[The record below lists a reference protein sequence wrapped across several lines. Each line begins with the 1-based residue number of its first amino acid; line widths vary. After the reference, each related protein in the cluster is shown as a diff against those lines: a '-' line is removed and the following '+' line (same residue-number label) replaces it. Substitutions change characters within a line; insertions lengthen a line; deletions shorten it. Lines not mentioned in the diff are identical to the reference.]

1 MFDSLKTVLIALAC
15 LFSLTESNGQFAP
28 PASQPGTTA
37 IHKDS
42 SIIVSWATQCSIVRG
57 WQDISN
63 HSLGVCTI
71 GDSTSALGMAD
82 GLDVVSLGDGGMAT
96 LTFANPIMNGSGWDF
111 AVFEN
116 SFSETFLELAFV
128 EVSSDGVNF
137 FRFPS
142 VSLTQDTVQV
152 GSFGSIDA
160 TQIDNLAGK
169 YSAFYGTPFDL
180 DIMTGISGL
189 DVNHITHVRVIDVVG
204 SIDELYATYDSQF
217 NKINDPWPTPFPSSG
232 FDLDAVGVI
241 HQNTTSVNSIIEN
254 QFNLSYPNPFNKNNV
269 IKLNLTKTED
279 LSMTLYDISG
289 KAIYQFLD
297 GKINAGE
304 HLFNLR
310 NSLIGNGIYFLKL
323 SSKEHT
329 ETFKLIVND

>member
-1 MFDSLKTVLIALAC
+1 MFGSLKTVLIALTC
-15 LFSLTESNGQFAP
+15 LISLTKSNGQFAP

-63 HSLGVCTI
+63 QSLGVCTI

-82 GLDVVSLGDGGMAT
+82 GLVVSLGDGGIAT
-96 LTFANPIMNGSGWDF
+96 LAFTNPIMNGSGWDF

-128 EVSSDGVNF
+128 EVSSDGINF

-160 TQIDNLAGK
+160 TQIENLAGK
-169 YSAFYGTPFDL
+169 YSAFFGTPFDL
-180 DIMTGISGL
+180 DIMTGIAGL
-189 DVNHITHVRVIDVVG
+189 DVNHITHIRIIDVVG
-204 SIDELYATYDSQF
+204 SINEVYATYDSQMH
-217 NKINDPWPTPFPSSG
+217 KVNDPWPTPFPSSG

-241 HQNTTSVNSIIEN
+241 HQLTTSVNN
-254 QFNLSYPNPFNKNNV
+254 VKANPFNISYPNPFSKNNV
-269 IKLNLTKTED
+269 FKLTLTKTED
-279 LSMTLYDISG
+279 LSITLFDLSG
-289 KAIYQFLD
+289 KLIKQISD
-297 GKINAGE
+297 GKITSGE
-304 HLFNLR
+304 HYFNLG

-323 SSKEHT
+323 SSNEHT

>member
-1 MFDSLKTVLIALAC
+1 MLALLKKVLIALTC
-15 LFSLTESNGQFAP
+15 IFSLTESMAQFAP

-63 HSLGVCTI
+63 QGLGVCTI

-116 SFSETFLELAFV
+116 SFSETFLELALV
-128 EVSSDGVNF
+128 EVSSDGINF

-142 VSLTQDTVQV
+142 VSLTQDTIQV
-152 GSFGSIDA
+152 ASFGSIDA

-169 YSAFYGTPFDL
+169 YSATYGTPFDL
-180 DIMTGISGL
+180 NIMTGITGL
-189 DVNHITHVRVIDVVG
+189 DVNHITHVRIIDVVG
-204 SIDELYATYDSQF
+204 SINELYATYDSQLQ
-217 NKINDPWPTPFPSSG
+217 KINDPWPTPFPSSG

-241 HQNTTSVNSIIEN
+241 HQNTTSQIDIDEN
-254 QFNLSYPNPFNKNNV
+254 YFTLSYPNPFSKNNV
-269 IKLNLTKTED
+269 FKLTLTKTED
-279 LSMTLYDISG
+279 LSITLFDLSG
-289 KAIYQFLD
+289 KLIKQISC
-297 GKINAGE
+297 GKITSGE
-304 HLFNLR
+304 HYFNLG

-323 SSKEHT
+323 SSNEHT

>member
-1 MFDSLKTVLIALAC
+1 
-15 LFSLTESNGQFAP
+15 
-28 PASQPGTTA
+28 
-37 IHKDS
+37 
-42 SIIVSWATQCSIVRG
+42 
-57 WQDISN
+57 
-63 HSLGVCTI
+63 
-71 GDSTSALGMAD
+71 
-82 GLDVVSLGDGGMAT
+82 
-96 LTFANPIMNGSGWDF
+96 
-111 AVFEN
+111 
-116 SFSETFLELAFV
+116 
-128 EVSSDGVNF
+128 
-137 FRFPS
+137 
-142 VSLTQDTVQV
+142 
-152 GSFGSIDA
+152 
-160 TQIDNLAGK
+160 
-169 YSAFYGTPFDL
+169 
-180 DIMTGISGL
+180 MTGISGL

>member
-137 FRFPS
+137 F
-142 VSLTQDTVQV
+142 V
-152 GSFGSIDA
+152 
-160 TQIDNLAGK
+160 
-169 YSAFYGTPFDL
+169 
-180 DIMTGISGL
+180 
-189 DVNHITHVRVIDVVG
+189 
-204 SIDELYATYDSQF
+204 
-217 NKINDPWPTPFPSSG
+217 
-232 FDLDAVGVI
+232 
-241 HQNTTSVNSIIEN
+241 
-254 QFNLSYPNPFNKNNV
+254 
-269 IKLNLTKTED
+269 
-279 LSMTLYDISG
+279 
-289 KAIYQFLD
+289 FLQC
-297 GKINAGE
+297 
-304 HLFNLR
+304 L
-310 NSLIGNGIYFLKL
+310 
-323 SSKEHT
+323 
-329 ETFKLIVND
+329 